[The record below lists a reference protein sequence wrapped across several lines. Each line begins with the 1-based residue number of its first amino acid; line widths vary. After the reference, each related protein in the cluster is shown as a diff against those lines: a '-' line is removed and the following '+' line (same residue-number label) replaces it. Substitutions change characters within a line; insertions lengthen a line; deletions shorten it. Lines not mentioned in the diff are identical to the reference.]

1 MSQTILE
8 RVASGDASAVDECL
22 SQYGGLVWSLAR
34 RFHAGHAD
42 AEDAVQ
48 EIFIEIWRNAGR
60 FDARVAA
67 ESTFITM
74 IARRRL
80 IDRYRKHKRTIDT
93 TPVDEQQIVSSA
105 EQPDHVEMREEAD
118 RARAGDAAT
127 PPGRAPGL
135 GTLGRPRHVAEPDCR
150 VHRASPGDG
159 QDPCPPGD
167 VAPASTAR
175 NDSGG
180 KHPWGD
186 IMNAPWQSPEDRLLE
201 LLADRATLGLDVDED
216 RQLQQLLSEN
226 PDFDESCMDRVAAGV
241 QLALLPA
248 AIEPLPAGLRA
259 RIKSDAPRHLA
270 HFQLSRAIP
279 QSGRDHR

>member
-80 IDRYRKHKRTIDT
+80 IDRYRKTKRTIDT

-105 EQPDHVEMREEAD
+105 EQPDHVEIREEAD
-118 RARAGDAAT
+118 RARHAMRQLRPEERQVLELSVDRGMSQSQIAEFT
-127 PPGRAPGL
+127 ELPL
-135 GTLGRPRHVAEPDCR
+135 GTVKTH
-150 VHRASPGDG
+150 
-159 QDPCPPGD
+159 
-167 VAPASTAR
+167 AR
-175 NDSGG
+175 RG
-180 KHPWGD
+180 
-186 IMNAPWQSPEDRLLE
+186 MLRL
-201 LLADRATLGLDVDED
+201 
-216 RQLQQLLSEN
+216 RQLLGTTPVTSTPGET
-226 PDFDESCMDRVAAGV
+226 S
-241 QLALLPA
+241 
-248 AIEPLPAGLRA
+248 
-259 RIKSDAPRHLA
+259 
-270 HFQLSRAIP
+270 
-279 QSGRDHR
+279 